1 MFKSGAFFWV
11 RLSGRHFGYVKI
23 PYFFFFVFFSF
34 FFSCLSQ
41 IYNCFVEVKKI
52 YAT

>member
-23 PYFFFFVFFSF
+23 PYFFFFRFLFIFLFIFLFMSESNLQLF
-34 FFSCLSQ
+34 C
-41 IYNCFVEVKKI
+41 
-52 YAT
+52 